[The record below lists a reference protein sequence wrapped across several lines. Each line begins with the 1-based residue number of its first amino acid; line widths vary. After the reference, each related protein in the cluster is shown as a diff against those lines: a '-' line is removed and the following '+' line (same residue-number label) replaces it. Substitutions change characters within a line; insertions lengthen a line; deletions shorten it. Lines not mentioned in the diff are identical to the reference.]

1 MTNLKERLLIF
12 LENNAD
18 FGGYVF
24 DTEHLLTFIKQEL
37 MLLASE
43 CENKEMKNTNDYNAG
58 VNQGLEEA
66 AAIIRTRADEI

>member
-1 MTNLKERLLIF
+1 MTTLKERLLIF

-37 MLLASE
+37 MLLAE
-43 CENKEMKNTNDYNAG
+43 EMRNEMGASDELVKIGINR
-58 VNQGLEEA
+58 GLYKA
-66 AAIIRTRADEI
+66 ASIIRTRADEI